1 MDGGQKAGA
10 GQPFTGEADHQ
21 GEDPAPSLPPPS
33 HPLWSGQPASQAPVA
48 THLVTLLTRASLG
61 SSLSSGTLS
70 PQRTVQLELN
80 LPVLTSQGRTS
91 TRGLHVHLPL
101 PLPHLPLGLGD
112 LGGLQ
117 ILVRPEDTKGQ
128 NRH

>member
-1 MDGGQKAGA
+1 M
-10 GQPFTGEADHQ
+10 
-21 GEDPAPSLPPPS
+21 
-33 HPLWSGQPASQAPVA
+33 A

-70 PQRTVQLELN
+70 SQRTVQLELS
-80 LPVLTSQGRTS
+80 LPDFTSQGRTR
-91 TRGLHVHLPL
+91 TRGPHAHLAL
-101 PLPHLPLGLGD
+101 PLPHLQLGLGD

-128 NRH
+128 TRL